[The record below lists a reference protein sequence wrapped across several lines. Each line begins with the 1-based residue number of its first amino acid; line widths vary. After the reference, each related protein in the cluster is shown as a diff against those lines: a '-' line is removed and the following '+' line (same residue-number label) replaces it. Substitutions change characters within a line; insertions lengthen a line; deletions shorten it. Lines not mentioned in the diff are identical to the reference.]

1 MEPTLAL
8 TQALIRR
15 PSVTPEDA
23 GCLTLIAERLE
34 ALGFHCE
41 RMDEGG
47 VSNLWAVWGTE
58 GPTLAFAGHTDVVP
72 PGPEDAWTHPP
83 FEGHFDGEWLWGRGA
98 ADMKGSLAAMVCAAE
113 RLCQHPRAGRL
124 AFLLTSDE
132 EGPAQFGTRYVAD
145 VLEARGELP
154 QWVVVGEPSS
164 AEKLGDVIRV
174 GRRGSLGGHLEVRGV
189 QGHVAYPEKA
199 RNPIHEALAP
209 LAAVVA
215 QRWDDGYG
223 PFPPT
228 TFQISNVN
236 AGTGATNV
244 IPGTLTAEVNFRFN
258 PGQTPEGLQAR
269 VEACLEEAN
278 CDYTLSWTLSG
289 PPFFTDGGP
298 LIEATEQ
305 ALGQVVGYQPE
316 RSTGGGTSD
325 GRFLAPR
332 GMEVVEL
339 GPMNATIHKI
349 DERVLAADLPRLR
362 DVYEALGERL
372 LPRLSS

>member
-23 GCLTLIAERLE
+23 GLPHPDRRTPRSPGLSLRAHGRRGCL
-34 ALGFHCE
+34 
-41 RMDEGG
+41 
-47 VSNLWAVWGTE
+47 NLWAVWGTD

-72 PGPEDAWTHPP
+72 PGPEEAWTHPP

-113 RLCQHPRAGRL
+113 RLCQHPRTGRL

-132 EGPAQFGTRYVAD
+132 EGPAQFGTRHVAD
-145 VLEARGELP
+145 VLEARGDLP
-154 QWVVVGEPSS
+154 PWVVVGEPSS

-199 RNPIHEALAP
+199 RNPIHEGLAP

-223 PFPPT
+223 PFPP
-228 TFQISNVN
+228 
-236 AGTGATNV
+236 
-244 IPGTLTAEVNFRFN
+244 
-258 PGQTPEGLQAR
+258 
-269 VEACLEEAN
+269 
-278 CDYTLSWTLSG
+278 
-289 PPFFTDGGP
+289 PPFKFP
-298 LIEATEQ
+298 I
-305 ALGQVVGYQPE
+305 
-316 RSTGGGTSD
+316 
-325 GRFLAPR
+325 
-332 GMEVVEL
+332 
-339 GPMNATIHKI
+339 
-349 DERVLAADLPRLR
+349 
-362 DVYEALGERL
+362 
-372 LPRLSS
+372 